1 MKNINWDKE
10 INKQK
15 TVDGSGIICLNDD
28 PRHRRNR

>member
-1 MKNINWDKE
+1 MKKINWVRKLTS
-10 INKQK
+10 K